1 MDRACCSCG
10 EGSSQPKRKITHMA
24 QNRTA
29 TVIMHPLT
37 IAEGITRH
45 CNQVSIGRKTFYEMV
60 TTVDGEALVTTVR
73 TSASAALWMDQAR
86 EDAAE
91 YAADLDMQDAA
102 RSAVA
107 AKKAQ
112 HRAVSPAQLVMGFC
126 QVQGAAAAQLAL
138 AL

>member
-1 MDRACCSCG
+1 
-10 EGSSQPKRKITHMA
+10 MA
-24 QNRTA
+24 QNRT
-29 TVIMHPLT
+29 TTLMHPLP

-45 CNQVSIGRKTFYEMV
+45 CSQVSVGRKTHYEMV

-102 RSAVA
+102 RIAETTV
-107 AKKAQ
+107 KTVRRQ
-112 HRAVSPAQLVMGFC
+112 VVQPAQLVMGFY
-126 QVQGAAAAQLAL
+126 QVQGAGAAQLAL
-138 AL
+138 AF